1 MSLKLLGGVI
11 PHMYLCYV
19 VMSQSLTQFS
29 HVSRLMSQGA
39 PLMSQ
44 LSCLISQG
52 TSLFSPYLNFHVS
65 GSITVLLIKPSGR
78 VALLELGGAGHFPP
92 EMLTFN

>member
-11 PHMYLCYV
+11 THISAMSLCLKF
-19 VMSQSLTQFS
+19 SLS
-29 HVSRLMSQGA
+29 SLMSHISGSTA

-44 LSCLISQG
+44 LSYLISQG
-52 TSLFSPYLNFHVS
+52 TSLFSPYLNSHVS

>member
-11 PHMYLCYV
+11 TYISA
-19 VMSQSLTQFS
+19 MSLGLK
-29 HVSRLMSQGA
+29 VS
-39 PLMSQ
+39 LMSQ

-52 TSLFSPYLNFHVS
+52 TSLFSPYINSHVS